1 MDLGEAKRQLGID
14 RLALQIHDASFP
26 SDADEDWGRGSPYSR
41 GAERFFQFAAN
52 LGFDTIQLGPQGMTS
67 RGSSSPYDGTLFSR
81 NPLNLPLA
89 KFVEQDR
96 LSPKTFAAMRVS
108 PSDAPLPYT
117 ALYDRFQTAL
127 AEIIANAD
135 AGDRDSARRFLA
147 EQEFWLVPDAL
158 YAVLCREHGDLMWTY
173 WIRSPQAVFDQQLY
187 APNPSDRAAAQRR
200 ISELRTEHAQLIED
214 YALVQWLLA
223 VEHQQ
228 LRLRLKPLGISQF
241 ADLQVGLAP
250 QDAWAWQGLFLQ
262 SYHMG
267 APPSRTNPD
276 GQPWGY
282 AVLDPEQLGTPDCAG
297 PALKF
302 VEARLQKVF
311 GECDGVRIDHP
322 HGWIDPWVYRTD
334 DPDPF
339 HAVQRGARLCS
350 SPREL
355 EHPQLSS
362 FAIARAEQIDLT
374 KPGYA
379 DHRVTSLDD
388 AQVARY
394 SLQIDAIVRQART
407 SGFSATAIACEVLST
422 LPYPVQRVLERH
434 GLGRFRVTQKAK
446 LDDPADVYRI
456 ENAQPADWIMMGTHD
471 TPTIWDLAQQWCR
484 GPEAPKWSQYLSSL
498 LGSKQPIAADQPGEL
513 VHALF
518 TAMLASRARNVM
530 LFFPDLMG
538 MTDRY
543 NQPGLVME
551 SNWRLRLP
559 GDFDQQ
565 YEFHCRQGTA
575 LDVKRCLH
583 DALNTKETSLGTPSM
598 ENQRHKESATT
609 EHTGDTE

>member
-1 MDLGEAKRQLGID
+1 MDLGVAKRQLGIE

-26 SDADEDWGRGSPYSR
+26 SDSDEDWGRGSPYSC
-41 GAERFFQFAAN
+41 GAERFFQFAAS

-89 KFVEQDR
+89 RFVEQGR
-96 LSPKTFAAMRVS
+96 LSSQTFDKMRVK
-108 PSDAPLPYT
+108 PSDAALPYT
-117 ALYDRFQTAL
+117 ELYDQFQTAL

-135 AGDRDSARRFLA
+135 AGDRESARRFLA
-147 EQEFWLVPDAL
+147 EQELWLVPDAL
-158 YAVLCREHGDLMWTY
+158 YAVLCREHGDLMWNFWT
-173 WIRSPQAVFDQQLY
+173 RTPEALFDQRLF
-187 APNPSDRAAAQRR
+187 APIPSDQTAAQRR
-200 ISELRTEHAQLIED
+200 IAELRAQYAPFIED
-214 YALVQWLLA
+214 YALAQWLLA
-223 VEHQQ
+223 VEHQR
-228 LRLRLKPLGISQF
+228 LRSRLKPLGISLF

-282 AVLDPEQLGTPDCAG
+282 AVLDPEQLGTPDRAG

-334 DPDPF
+334 DSDPF
-339 HAVQRGARLCS
+339 HAVQHGARLCS
-350 SPREL
+350 SPRDV

-379 DHRVTSLDD
+379 DQRVVSLNDV
-388 AQVARY
+388 QTARY
-394 SLQIDAIVRQART
+394 SLQVDAIVRQAQM
-407 SGFSATAIACEVLST
+407 SGFSAAAIACEVLST

-446 LDDPADVYRI
+446 LDDPTDVYRI
-456 ENAQPADWIMMGTHD
+456 ENVQPADWMMMGTHD
-471 TPTIWDLAQQWCR
+471 TPTIWALSQEWCQ
-484 GPEAPKWSQYLSSL
+484 GPEGQKWSQYLSAL
-498 LGSKQPIAADQPGEL
+498 LGSKPPIIANQPGEL
-513 VHALF
+513 VHGLF

-559 GDFDQQ
+559 GDFDQR
-565 YEFHCRQGTA
+565 YEVQCRQGTA
-575 LDVKRCLH
+575 LDVKRCLR
-583 DALNTKETSLGTPSM
+583 DALSIADLNVD
-598 ENQRHKESATT
+598 AT
-609 EHTGDTE
+609 